1 MIQNAVLVGLLHGLR
16 DLGHVG
22 VALADVHVIAD
33 ADDVGH
39 EGDHGSGL
47 ADGLAVGDLGLLLV
61 QVLQLKAEQ
70 VGGLR
75 EGEARTGGVVAEQ
88 GDGQARV
95 EDLGRNVV
103 LAQLAQGVGDDVE
116 SLELI
121 GGLVPSVQEIAAVHT
136 LKIEAVQ
143 LLDELGKL
151 SVHGNVLS
159 KDETIAMSRCAP
171 ACACG

>member
-1 MIQNAVLVGLLHGLR
+1 M
-16 DLGHVG
+16 
-22 VALADVHVIAD
+22 
-33 ADDVGH
+33 
-39 EGDHGSGL
+39 S
-47 ADGLAVGDLGLLLV
+47 DLGLLLV

-88 GDGQARV
+88 GDGQTRV
-95 EDLGRNVV
+95 EDLGRDVV

-121 GGLVPSVQEIAAVHT
+121 GGLVPSVQEVAAVHA

-151 SVHGNVLS
+151 DVHGNVLS
-159 KDETIAMSRCAP
+159 KDETIAMS
-171 ACACG
+171 

>member
-1 MIQNAVLVGLLHGLR
+1 M
-16 DLGHVG
+16 
-22 VALADVHVIAD
+22 
-33 ADDVGH
+33 
-39 EGDHGSGL
+39 S
-47 ADGLAVGDLGLLLV
+47 DLGLLLV
-61 QVLQLKAEQ
+61 QVLQLEAEQ
-70 VGGLR
+70 VGGLG
-75 EGEARTGGVVAEQ
+75 EGETRTGGVVAEQ

-103 LAQLAQGVGDDVE
+103 LTQLAQGVGDDVE

-121 GGLVPSVQEIAAVHT
+121 GGLIPGVQEVAAVHA

-151 SVHGNVLS
+151 GVHVNILS

>member
-1 MIQNAVLVGLLHGLR
+1 M
-16 DLGHVG
+16 
-22 VALADVHVIAD
+22 
-33 ADDVGH
+33 
-39 EGDHGSGL
+39 
-47 ADGLAVGDLGLLLV
+47 GDLGLLLIED
-61 QVLQLKAEQ
+61 LLLEAEE
-70 VGGLR
+70 VAGGG
-75 EGEARTGGVVAEQ
+75 EGEAGTGGVVAEQ
-88 GDGQARV
+88 GDGQTRV
-95 EDLGRNVV
+95 EDLGRNVI

-121 GGLVPSVQEIAAVHT
+121 GGLIPGVQEVAAVHT

-151 SVHGNVLS
+151 SVHVNILS

>member
-1 MIQNAVLVGLLHGLR
+1 MIQNAILVGLLHGLG

-22 VALADVHVIAD
+22 VALADVHVVAD

-47 ADGLAVGDLGLLLV
+47 ADGLAVSDLGLLLV

-70 VGGLR
+70 VGCLR
-75 EGEARTGGVVAEQ
+75 EGEARTGGVVTEQ
-88 GDGQARV
+88 GDGQTRI

-116 SLELI
+116 RLSS
-121 GGLVPSVQEIAAVHT
+121 SV
-136 LKIEAVQ
+136 
-143 LLDELGKL
+143 
-151 SVHGNVLS
+151 VLS
-159 KDETIAMSRCAP
+159 QVCRKSLPYMPLKSRPFSCSTSSVNLASM
-171 ACACG
+171 

>member
-1 MIQNAVLVGLLHGLR
+1 M
-16 DLGHVG
+16 
-22 VALADVHVIAD
+22 
-33 ADDVGH
+33 
-39 EGDHGSGL
+39 S
-47 ADGLAVGDLGLLLV
+47 DLGLLLV

-75 EGEARTGGVVAEQ
+75 EGEARTSGVVAEQ
-88 GDGQARV
+88 GDSKTGV

-103 LAQLAQGVGDDVE
+103 LAQLAQSVGDDVE
-116 SLELI
+116 RLELI
-121 GGLVPSVQEIAAVHT
+121 GGLVPGVQEVAAVHT

-171 ACACG
+171 ACACGYNMQSTMTRTRYR